1 MRKSFATSFARSN
14 KDDHV
19 HADDHG
25 HADGHGH
32 ADDHGHADIGDAP
45 DRASRKARMSSF
57 VYRLMLKRLGVVQT
71 HAVSIQRNIRVRMP
85 DGAEL
90 LTDVYLGNA
99 RGAPVVMIRSPYGK
113 TLSFAARTAYPL
125 AARGFN
131 VIMQCCRGTFG
142 SSGEF
147 DPHHDEERD
156 GLETLTWIKRQP
168 WYRGAI
174 ATFGMSY
181 LGYTQWAV

>member
-1 MRKSFATSFARSN
+1 
-14 KDDHV
+14 
-19 HADDHG
+19 
-25 HADGHGH
+25 
-32 ADDHGHADIGDAP
+32 
-45 DRASRKARMSSF
+45 MSSF
-57 VYRLMLKRLGVVQT
+57 VYGLMLKRLGVVQS
-71 HAVSIQRNIRVRMP
+71 HAVSIQRNLKVRMP

-99 RGAPVVMIRSPYGK
+99 SGAPVVMIRSPYGK

-131 VIMQCCRGTFG
+131 VVMQCCRGTFG

-147 DPHHDEERD
+147 NPHHDEERD
-156 GLETLTWIKRQP
+156 GLETLAWIKRQP
-168 WYRGAI
+168 WYRDAI

-181 LGYTQWAV
+181 LGYTQWAVAASAGPELRTMAMQVTSSDFSRMTYAGDSFMLVNALSWTQMVTGL